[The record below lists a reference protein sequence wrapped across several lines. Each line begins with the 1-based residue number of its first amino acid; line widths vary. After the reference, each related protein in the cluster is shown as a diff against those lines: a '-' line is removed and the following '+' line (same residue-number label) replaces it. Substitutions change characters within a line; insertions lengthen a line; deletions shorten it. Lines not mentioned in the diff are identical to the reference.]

1 MWRALSFRPRNNQ
14 FNQMAGKNGGR
25 RPGAGRK
32 PGPVSKAKRE
42 LAEMARDHAEA
53 ALMTLVNIAQ
63 DGGAPH
69 SARVSA
75 ASAVLDRGYGKP
87 PQFSTSDHAA
97 FKRAT
102 ELTDDE
108 LADIASR
115 GSAGAAKAPVGTTVT
130 H

>member
-1 MWRALSFRPRNNQ
+1 
-14 FNQMAGKNGGR
+14 
-25 RPGAGRK
+25 
-32 PGPVSKAKRE
+32 
-42 LAEMARDHAEA
+42 MARDHAEA
-53 ALMTLVNIAQ
+53 ALNTLVTIAT
-63 DGGAPH
+63 DGKAPAA
-69 SARVSA
+69 ARVSA

-87 PQFSTSDHAA
+87 PQFTTGDAGA

-115 GSAGAAKAPVGTTVT
+115 GSRGADPAPSGKTVT